1 MGCDVYANGM
11 SIACKAAD
19 GKTAAA
25 FPDTCF
31 TPPLTPATPPGVP
44 IPYPNTAMASDT
56 TDGSKTVMI
65 SGQEVMLK
73 NVSVFKT
80 STGDEAGNAPKKGVV
95 TSQIKGK
102 VNFCAWSMD
111 VKFEGE
117 NVPRHL
123 DLTGHN
129 EASDPPNTPPWPY
142 MDSMAKGAGDP
153 CEEDKA
159 KEEDACGSQ
168 SRSQQCADTGCQN
181 AQKCKLVPYGG
192 SGSPNCCPGQ
202 TGHHMIEDHWV
213 QGVAQFEMAHGS
225 SGRNAAPTVCCEGTR
240 FTQDHGEMH
249 ATQGLIEEAHMP
261 GGSMASTPWNY
272 GQGKFAATTAHD
284 MTFPASG
291 CSKQCMEA
299 QLDTF
304 YGGDNSR
311 PLSPPSTQ
319 SIAVNDTANDG
330 RWLRDAA
337 TESLSVLR
345 SGA

>member
-1 MGCDVYANGM
+1 
-11 SIACKAAD
+11 
-19 GKTAAA
+19 
-25 FPDTCF
+25 
-31 TPPLTPATPPGVP
+31 
-44 IPYPNTAMASDT
+44 
-56 TDGSKTVMI
+56 
-65 SGQEVMLK
+65 
-73 NVSVFKT
+73 
-80 STGDEAGNAPKKGVV
+80 
-95 TSQIKGK
+95 
-102 VNFCAWSMD
+102 
-111 VKFEGE
+111 
-117 NVPRHL
+117 
-123 DLTGHN
+123 
-129 EASDPPNTPPWPY
+129 
-142 MDSMAKGAGDP
+142 
-153 CEEDKA
+153 
-159 KEEDACGSQ
+159 
-168 SRSQQCADTGCQN
+168 
-181 AQKCKLVPYGG
+181 
-192 SGSPNCCPGQ
+192 
-202 TGHHMIEDHWV
+202 MIEDHWV

-311 PLSPPSTQ
+311 PLSPSSTQ